1 MSLFGT
7 QRRIITS
14 HGANAGSTHSLPVIV
29 RTDEIEP
36 RAIRTPENPT
46 GPEAWIAPIWTN
58 VHPAINTFA
67 LDRDEAEEAQG
78 RLVIPGGSN
87 LQVTDLAPNV
97 AVGMHR
103 TPSIDYN
110 IIVQGEAVLITPDG
124 SGGNIE
130 TIARPGDVVVQ
141 RGTLHA
147 WRAGPEGVRWI
158 CVLISADRVKDE
170 DGKELPDVAL

>member
-1 MSLFGT
+1 MSLFGS
-7 QRRIITS
+7 QRRILTS
-14 HGANAGSTHSLPVIV
+14 HGPVEGTYDIPVIV
-29 RTDEIEP
+29 HTDEIEP
-36 RAIRTPENPT
+36 HAIRTPENPT

-58 VHPAINTFA
+58 VHPAVNTYG
-67 LDRDEAEEAQG
+67 LDCDEAHEARG

-87 LQVTDLAPNV
+87 LQVTDLAPNA

-110 IIVQGEAVLITPDG
+110 IIVKGEATLITPDG
-124 SGGNIE
+124 QGGVVE
-130 TIARPGDVVVQ
+130 TITKAGDVIVQ

-158 CVLISADRVKDE
+158 CVLISAQRVKGE
-170 DGKELPDVAL
+170 DGQDLPDVAL